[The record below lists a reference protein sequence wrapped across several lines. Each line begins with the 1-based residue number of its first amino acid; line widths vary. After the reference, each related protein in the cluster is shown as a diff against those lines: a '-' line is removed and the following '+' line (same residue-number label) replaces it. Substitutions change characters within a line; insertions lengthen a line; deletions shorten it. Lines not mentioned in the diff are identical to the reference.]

1 MFSAGQNFTAA
12 LQKFG
17 LSAEEAASA
26 SVAAQCALN
35 LRQLREG
42 NTITLGRSV
51 AGELREIDYKMDAV
65 RMLKIVPEEGGF
77 TARISEIPCRR
88 NT

>member
-51 AGELREIDYKMDAV
+51 AGELREIDYKMDA
-65 RMLKIVPEEGGF
+65 PEEGGF